1 MKSEEF
7 SPSSIHH
14 SAFIILHFSEVLPLI
29 RAFIAVNLAAPVI
42 EEIAKVRFAL
52 QEAKGD
58 IRWTRTEGLHLTLK
72 FLGDIARNQVESI
85 LAVMREATCERL
97 PLHVLAQGLGAFPNL
112 RRPRV
117 LWAGLSGEGLQEM
130 SGAIETALMPLD
142 FPPEEREFTPHLT
155 LGRVRSLRGW
165 ERVLA
170 LVKEY
175 EHARFGESTV
185 DQVTLY
191 QSELRPDG
199 AVYSPLGSVPLG
211 NSSL

>member
-1 MKSEEF
+1 
-7 SPSSIHH
+7 
-14 SAFIILHFSEVLPLI
+14 LI

-42 EEIAKVRFAL
+42 EEIAKVRAVL

-58 IRWTRTEGLHLTLK
+58 IRWTRLEGLHLTLK
-72 FLGDIARNQVESI
+72 FLGDIERNQVEPI
-85 LAVMREATCERL
+85 LAAMRETMCSRL
-97 PLHVLAQGLGAFPNL
+97 PLHILAQGLGAFPHL

-117 LWAGLSGEGLQEM
+117 LWVGLSGEGPQEM
-130 SGAIETALMPLD
+130 SEAIETALMPLD

-165 ERVLA
+165 EHVLA
-170 LVKEY
+170 GVKEY
-175 EHARFGESTV
+175 EHTCFGESTI

-199 AVYSPLGSVPLG
+199 AVYTSLGSAPLQL
-211 NSSL
+211 S